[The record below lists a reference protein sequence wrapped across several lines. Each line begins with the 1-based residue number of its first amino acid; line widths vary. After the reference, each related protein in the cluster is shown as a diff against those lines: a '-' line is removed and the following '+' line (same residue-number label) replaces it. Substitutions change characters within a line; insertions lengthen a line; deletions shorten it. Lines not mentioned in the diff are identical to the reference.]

1 MTTQNILTQAL
12 DSHAD
17 SVVNFCVF
25 IATEIIGHSPTL
37 SSLESTP
44 QLLQTLSR
52 LTPPSNSSRQL
63 FKLSQGRQRD
73 LHAEFL
79 HQCGVQKKLLS
90 CPDHDEH
97 VFLLASL
104 KMLELDGHAIFYSTV
119 LKELLKKN
127 LHKMHSFESE
137 VTFIGRSSELDSVQ
151 RVLQLTERNNALIIG
166 PVGVGK
172 TSLAKAVMARIQERQ
187 TYQLFPGSNTLED
200 QVLNILSST
209 EKPCVF
215 LIDEAF
221 SFHPS
226 QIAFLIDKA
235 QVIATSSETSYRKFA
250 AEQPGIISK
259 FDVITLIEPQQEEL
273 YSILSAHQQRISSAQ
288 HVEYSP
294 GTLDEALKLSKQH
307 ITEVSFPAKG
317 ISLLEEVAHFGRAQN
332 EAVITPEMVKVVISQ
347 KVNIPITS
355 LTDFDK
361 RDLSSLDKRI
371 GLRVKGQDHA
381 VKKVARSIQRS
392 RLGLNKS
399 QRPIGSFLFVGPS
412 GVGKTE
418 LAKALTQEIF
428 GDEEHMIRI
437 DMSEYSEPHT
447 VQRLVGAPPGYIGY
461 EEGGQLTNP
470 VKNRPYSLVLL
481 DEIEKAHPK
490 VFDVF
495 LQILDDG
502 RLTDGRGKIVDFR
515 NTLVIATSNA
525 GIEDILDLVEEG
537 RSHTEIEKE
546 IKEIMQDYF
555 RIEFLN
561 RFDDIIV
568 FKALD
573 VEALTGIAE
582 LYVQRLAI
590 ELLTRDITL
599 EVKPET
605 LSQLA
610 AAAYDPKYGA
620 RGLQRVIQEQLE
632 NPIVE
637 MIIQDQV
644 RPGQRI
650 VY

>member
-1 MTTQNILTQAL
+1 MTMQGILFKAL
-12 DSHAD
+12 EAHPYDGSRFAAK
-17 SVVNFCVF
+17 
-25 IATEIIGHSPTL
+25 IANDVLINSPTL
-37 SSLESTP
+37 SSLEVAT
-44 QLLQTLSR
+44 TLSA
-52 LTPPSNSSRQL
+52 QL
-63 FKLSQGRQRD
+63 RTLDVIDDQPKHFFNNKLSPKELESD
-73 LHAEFL
+73 FL
-79 HQCGVQKKLLS
+79 HQCSIQKKLLA

-97 VFLLASL
+97 VFLLAAL
-104 KMLELDGHAIFYSTV
+104 KILEKNKKNYLYSSV
-119 LKELLKKN
+119 LKELLRKN
-127 LHKMHSFESE
+127 LHKMHNFSSE
-137 VTFIGRSSELDSVQ
+137 VPFIGRTVEIDSIL
-151 RVLQLTERNNALIIG
+151 RVLQLSERNNALIIG
-166 PVGVGK
+166 TVGVGK
-172 TSLAKAVMARIQERQ
+172 TALAKAIMQQTTAKQ
-187 TYQLFPGSNTLED
+187 TYQLFPGSDTLED
-200 QVLNILSST
+200 QVLNILSSA
-209 EKPCVF
+209 EKPCLF
-215 LIDEAF
+215 FIDEAF

-250 AEQPGIISK
+250 AEQSGIISK
-259 FDVITLIEPQQEEL
+259 FEVVNLIEPMQDEL
-273 YSILSAHQQRISSAQ
+273 QAILSAHQDRISATQ
-288 HVEYSP
+288 HVVYKPE
-294 GTLDEALKLSKQH
+294 TLEEVTKLAKQH
-307 ITEVSFPAKG
+307 ITEISFPAKG
-317 ISLLEEVAHFGRAQN
+317 ISLLEEVAQFGHAQN
-332 EAVITPEMVKVVISQ
+332 ELEITPEMVRVVVSQ

-361 RDLSSLDKRI
+361 RDLSQLDQRI
-371 GLRVKGQDHA
+371 NNRVKGQEHA

-392 RLGLNKS
+392 RLGLSKT

-418 LAKALTQEIF
+418 LAKALAQEIF
-428 GDEEHMIRI
+428 GDEEHMVRI

-470 VKNRPYSLVLL
+470 IKNRPYSLVLL

-502 RLTDGRGKIVDFR
+502 RLTDGRGKVIDFR
-515 NTLVIATSNA
+515 NTLIIATSNA

-561 RFDDIIV
+561 RFDDIVV
-568 FKALD
+568 FKTLD
-573 VEALTGIAE
+573 VESLIGIAQLHVKKLE
-582 LYVQRLAI
+582 L
-590 ELLTRDITL
+590 ELNSRGITL
-599 EVKPET
+599 EVKHET
-605 LSQLA
+605 LRQLA
-610 AAAYDPKYGA
+610 EIAYDPKYGA
-620 RGLQRVIQEQLE
+620 RGLQRVIQEHLE

-637 MIIQDQV
+637 MIIQDQIQ
-644 RPGQRI
+644 PGQQV